1 MRSATLRLL
10 ALVAVVLLIGGA
22 APVQG
27 QGAFAHGAVVALQG
41 TPHLWVADAQGVLH
55 WGGDTRALAGKHVN
69 WNDRRD
75 VSLAELQTFPIGD
88 PWLSAGLLKDGDP
101 IYQVKWETEWP
112 LPKLLHIQ
120 RIEDVEI
127 FGIWTANYGN
137 YVIDKAAWEQ
147 RYGIEAS
154 TLERHPLA
162 SAVPP
167 GVTLTLNR
175 VPSAPPPPPAPAPAP
190 APVSDQAE
198 VYTFGGTAWGGA
210 YSRRTEGAE
219 ITITEQGLHQRV
231 LSENTWH
238 MDSLAIT
245 TRDFVFRATGRQLGG
260 VAPAQVLIS
269 LGGPLTT
276 LPGSKGGESLNFI
289 VDLNRDFALLQ
300 RHDNIL
306 HNIAT
311 VGGTH
316 LPTDLIQ
323 PGQPFTLEVLVQD
336 QHITGS
342 INGVKVLSAYD
353 PLFTHTQ
360 IGLGTFPPLFQ
371 DTFAPFTIRWESAE
385 LRYLTDLRQF
395 AVDGK
400 ILQGWRKALAGQEH
414 AGPLLYALKLLWA
427 HNVDGWRQRVGKP
440 LAERGVQI
448 RWGNLPDG
456 VGGRYEPAQKRIT
469 ISESYIAERIS
480 VLTALMA
487 HEVIHAVQPRTSLDP
502 ADCFEEELIA
512 FTWQAMVWK
521 ELRPSLK
528 WFRSPKELRDG
539 EQDSEAV
546 YDAWQAGELSQVV
559 LSLPGYQ
566 LQCLGRVLQRY

>member
-1 MRSATLRLL
+1 M
-10 ALVAVVLLIGGA
+10 
-22 APVQG
+22 
-27 QGAFAHGAVVALQG
+27 
-41 TPHLWVADAQGVLH
+41 LH

-101 IYQVKWETEWP
+101 IYQVKWETEWL

-167 GVTLTLNR
+167 GITLTLNR
-175 VPSAPPPPPAPAPAP
+175 VTSGAASVPAPPAPPAP
-190 APVSDQAE
+190 QPASDQAE

-276 LPGSKGGESLNFI
+276 LPGSKGGESLNFL
-289 VDLNRDFALLQ
+289 VDVNESLAVLQ
-300 RHDNIL
+300 RHDNAL
-306 HNIAT
+306 YNIAT
-311 VGGTH
+311 VSVTR
-316 LPTDLIQ
+316 LPADLIQ

-353 PLFTHTQ
+353 PLYTHTQ
-360 IGLGTFPPLFQ
+360 IGLGTFPPLWQ
-371 DTFAPFTIRWESAE
+371 DTFTPFTIRWESAE

-395 AVDGK
+395 AVDAE
-400 ILQGWRKALAGQEH
+400 ILQGWLKALAGQEH

-427 HNVDGWRQRVGKP
+427 HNVDGWRQRVGRP

-456 VGGRYEPAQKRIT
+456 VGGSLRASTEAYHHQRIL
-469 ISESYIAERIS
+469 YCR
-480 VLTALMA
+480 A
-487 HEVIHAVQPRTSLDP
+487 HIG
-502 ADCFEEELIA
+502 AD
-512 FTWQAMVWK
+512 
-521 ELRPSLK
+521 
-528 WFRSPKELRDG
+528 SPHG
-539 EQDSEAV
+539 
-546 YDAWQAGELSQVV
+546 
-559 LSLPGYQ
+559 P
-566 LQCLGRVLQRY
+566 